1 MAITKHTYANSQ
13 TIGAPFWRIVKSTEE
28 KDTIVIVEVIGL
40 TEPPQNTSLVT
51 QEEVWLT
58 VTADRTLTVLTSPPS
73 TSGDFLPIHT
83 DFDFSEILVAHL
95 ETFIIKHS
103 ATPFDAGNRVEVTGY
118 SKANSDTL
126 YIKIDHTNNSVSFY
140 R

>member
-13 TIGAPFWRIVKSTEE
+13 TIGTPHWRIVKSAED

-40 TEPPQNTSLVT
+40 SDEPQNPSMVT
-51 QEEVWLT
+51 QDLVWLS

-73 TSGDFLPIHT
+73 TSEDFLPIHT
-83 DFDFSEILVAHL
+83 DFDLSEILVAHL

-103 ATPFDAGNRVEVTGY
+103 TTPFDAGNRIVVTGY

-126 YIKIDHTNNSVSFY
+126 YIKIDHPV
-140 R
+140 